1 MHVDDYAGMAI
12 EKMANQ
18 APDGQI
24 RCMEM
29 TKQRSHLSLQ
39 WAKDEFGTH

>member
-18 APDGQI
+18 APDGQ